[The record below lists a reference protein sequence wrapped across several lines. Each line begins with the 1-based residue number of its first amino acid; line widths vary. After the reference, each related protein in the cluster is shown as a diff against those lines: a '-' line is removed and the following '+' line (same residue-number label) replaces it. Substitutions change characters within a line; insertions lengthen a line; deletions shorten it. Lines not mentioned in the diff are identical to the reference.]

1 MAATCEVEE
10 TRDVLLDRLLI
21 KKAATGIMPMRVIVS
36 IYRYQIAEMVTRIGQ
51 LEEEMENKDDGA
63 DKDKD
68 YEEIVLL
75 RAALQKKRGS
85 FQMLRIFHC

>member
-10 TRDVLLDRLLI
+10 TRDVLDRVLI

-51 LEEEMENKDDGA
+51 LEEELENKDDGA
-63 DKDKD
+63 DKDNKV

>member
-1 MAATCEVEE
+1 MAATWEVEE
-10 TRDVLLDRLLI
+10 TRDVLDRLLI
-21 KKAATGIMPMRVIVS
+21 KKAATEIMPMKVIVS

-51 LEEEMENKDDGA
+51 LEEELENKDDGA
-63 DKDKD
+63 DKDNKV

>member
-10 TRDVLLDRLLI
+10 TRDVLNRVLI